1 MHMPRDLLNFENP
14 SWSKASLV
22 KMFANWFS
30 IAICSMIT
38 TYFSTKSLMK
48 WCLISMCFVRECC
61 TRFLDIFI
69 ALQSSHNITSLS
81 LFNPLSSNICFIQI
95 SCPQQPLAALRP
107 WIKMHN
113 VACNKTKR
121 LNRSQKKYAHEVHI
135 LFDMSPAQLA
145 SLNLTT
151 LLWNPWRTKFQN
163 H

>member
-22 KMFANWFS
+22 KMFANWLS

-38 TYFSTKSLMK
+38 TYL
-48 WCLISMCFVRECC
+48 SMCFVRECC

-69 ALQSSHNITSLS
+69 ALQSLHNITSLS

-121 LNRSQKKYAHEVHI
+121 LNWSQKKYAHEVHI
-135 LFDMSPAQLA
+135 LFDMSLP
-145 SLNLTT
+145 S
-151 LLWNPWRTKFQN
+151 W
-163 H
+163 HH